1 MVACPS
7 SRLVSEPIEWV
18 DLYGDY
24 LYRYALGQLND
35 RSDAEDLVQETFL
48 AARRARDRFHGQSSE
63 RTWLVSI
70 LRHKICDYFRRRCR
84 ERTFPD
90 SSSTAGDDRFD
101 QTMLWL
107 HETAA
112 ECLSPSRRLDLQDFR
127 RSVET
132 ALRILP
138 RRIAEAFTM
147 YEMEEFSSAEIC
159 QHLDI
164 SEGNLWT
171 MVHRARKQLRG
182 LLSGWRTEINDSSR
196 SC

>member
-7 SRLVSEPIEWV
+7 SIPLSEPIEWV
-18 DLYGDY
+18 SLYGDY
-24 LYRYALGQLND
+24 LYRYALVQLGD
-35 RSDAEDLVQETFL
+35 RSNAEDLVQETFL
-48 AARRARDRFHGQSSE
+48 AALQARDRFHGQSSE

-84 ERTFPD
+84 ERTIPD
-90 SSSTAGDDRFD
+90 SSSTGADGRFD
-101 QTMLWL
+101 QTMFWL

-127 RSVET
+127 RSLET
-132 ALRILP
+132 ALHILP

>member
-1 MVACPS
+1 
-7 SRLVSEPIEWV
+7 V

-24 LYRYALGQLND
+24 LYRYALGQLRD

-48 AARRARDRFHGQSSE
+48 AALQARDRFHGQSSE

-84 ERTFPD
+84 ERTIPD
-90 SSSTAGDDRFD
+90 SSSPESDGRLDE
-101 QTMLWL
+101 TMLWL
-107 HETAA
+107 HETAG

-132 ALRILP
+132 ALHILP

-147 YEMEEFSSAEIC
+147 YEMEELSSAEIC

-182 LLSGWRTEINDSSR
+182 LLSRWRNEINDSSR
-196 SC
+196 AC